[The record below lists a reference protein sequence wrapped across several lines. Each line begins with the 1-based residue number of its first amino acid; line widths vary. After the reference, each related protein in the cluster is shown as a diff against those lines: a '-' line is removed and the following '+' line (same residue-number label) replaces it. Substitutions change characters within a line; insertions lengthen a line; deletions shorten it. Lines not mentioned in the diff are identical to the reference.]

1 MPGDV
6 VVSVR
11 VAILGGGPAG
21 LGLARQI
28 LARDDAGK
36 LEVEVF
42 EANAEVG
49 GLAASFSLEG
59 VVFDHGSHRLHP
71 SIEPRILDALHEL
84 MPGELHRRPRH
95 GRIVLGGR
103 FIRFPLRPVDAAL
116 KLPWR
121 IKCGLLWDMLVRPS
135 RHGTDSFAATLEG
148 QLGVTLCREFYF
160 PMARKLWGREPI
172 EIAAEQARRRVS
184 VRSPWQIIRRMTHQL
199 WNRDRAGASFYYP
212 DGGFGRIAAALA
224 EDVGR
229 RGGRLS
235 KSSPVTGLRQ
245 DGPGWQLEIDG
256 RHREFDRV
264 FSTIPIS
271 RLVGLLE
278 PVAPTAVV
286 TAAAA
291 LHSRAA
297 VLVCVVLDSTRWTP
311 FDAHYV
317 PDSVVGLSRT
327 SEPTHYA
334 AARSHPDRTGVCIE
348 LPCDPGDATW
358 QMSDDELVSRV
369 GREVVRIG
377 LPPLEPMLAAEVRR
391 VPWVYPVYDHG
402 YDDHL
407 TAVRSHLD
415 QRPGLVTLGRQ
426 GLFAHDNTHHAL
438 AMAFA
443 AADCLKSDGSWDV
456 AEWAAAN
463 DRFAEHVVED

>member
-1 MPGDV
+1 M
-6 VVSVR
+6 SVR

-28 LARDDAGK
+28 LARDDAGEM
-36 LEVEVF
+36 EVEVF

-49 GLAASFSLEG
+49 GLAASFALEG

-71 SIEPRILDALHEL
+71 SIDPEILKVLNEL
-84 MPGELHRRPRH
+84 LPGVLHRRPRH

-121 IKCGLLWDMLVRPS
+121 IKCGLLRDMLVRPS
-135 RHGTDSFAATLEG
+135 RYDTDSFAATLEG

-184 VRSPWQIIRRMTHQL
+184 VRSPWQIIRRMTRQL
-199 WNRDRAGASFYYP
+199 WNRGRSGASFYYP
-212 DGGFGRIAAALA
+212 DGGFGRIAEALA
-224 EDVGR
+224 KDFER

-235 KSSPVTGLRQ
+235 VSSPVTGLQHRN
-245 DGPGWQLEIDG
+245 PGWQIETGEG
-256 RHREFDRV
+256 RHEFDRV

-271 RLVGLLE
+271 RLVGLME
-278 PVAPTAVV
+278 PVPPTEV
-286 TAAAA
+286 AAATSA

-297 VLVCVVLDSTRWTP
+297 VLVCVVLDSARWTP

-334 AARSHPDRTGVCIE
+334 AARSHSDRTGVCIE
-348 LPCDPGDATW
+348 VPCDPGDATW
-358 QMSDDELVSRV
+358 QMSDDELVNQV
-369 GREVVRIG
+369 GREVTRIG
-377 LPPLEPMLAAEVRR
+377 LPPLKPIRAAEVRR

-402 YDDHL
+402 YDKHL
-407 TAVRSHLD
+407 ATVRSYLD
-415 QRPGLVTLGRQ
+415 QWPGLVTLGRQ

-443 AADCLKSDGSWDV
+443 AADCLGSDGSWD
-456 AEWAAAN
+456 AAGWAAAN
-463 DRFAEHVVED
+463 DRFADHVVED